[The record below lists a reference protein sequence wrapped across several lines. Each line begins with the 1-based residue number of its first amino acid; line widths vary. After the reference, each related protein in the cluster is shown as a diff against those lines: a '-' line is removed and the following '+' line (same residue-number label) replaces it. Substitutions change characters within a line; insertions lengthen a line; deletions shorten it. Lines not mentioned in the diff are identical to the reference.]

1 VWVMHVVRRSCPG
14 ATCCVSC
21 KTLRCYAAWVQPFL
35 HSVPIVCCDFV
46 GPQCCKPPCISSC
59 RRIISGTLL
68 RRYPDNAW
76 EVLLGY
82 DQEKFQGARAGE
94 ALVKDLKA
102 VDSMGRTPADD
113 I

>member
-1 VWVMHVVRRSCPG
+1 MVVVNKHVQMASRRN
-14 ATCCVSC
+14 A
-21 KTLRCYAAWVQPFL
+21 L
-35 HSVPIVCCDFV
+35 
-46 GPQCCKPPCISSC
+46 
-59 RRIISGTLL
+59 
-68 RRYPDNAW
+68 RYPDNAW

-102 VDSMGRTPADD
+102 VDSRNRTPADD

>member
-1 VWVMHVVRRSCPG
+1 MMRS
-14 ATCCVSC
+14 
-21 KTLRCYAAWVQPFL
+21 AAV
-35 HSVPIVCCDFV
+35 
-46 GPQCCKPPCISSC
+46 
-59 RRIISGTLL
+59 

-94 ALVKDLKA
+94 ALVKDLQA
-102 VDSMGRTPADD
+102 VDSMNRTPADD